1 MRNGFLFYLK
11 IHVGAMFI
19 LLCHCPSDN
28 AKRHYSGP
36 ADILHA
42 PTKREGSSEK
52 RNDSDM

>member
-11 IHVGAMFI
+11 IHVGVMFI
-19 LLCHCPSDN
+19 LLYSCPSDN
-28 AKRHYSGP
+28 AEPHYSGP

>member
-19 LLCHCPSDN
+19 LSCHCPPDN